1 MDANAHS
8 SRDVVSVMGGRAAD
22 RISYAHHVRSPKTTT
37 RRASI
42 AVVCQG
48 EVDLEQLRLK
58 VSAGLTALAID
69 EPVVQI
75 TRVERLSRLA
85 SEPL

>member
-1 MDANAHS
+1 M
-8 SRDVVSVMGGRAAD
+8 
-22 RISYAHHVRSPKTTT
+22 
-37 RRASI
+37 
-42 AVVCQG
+42 CQG